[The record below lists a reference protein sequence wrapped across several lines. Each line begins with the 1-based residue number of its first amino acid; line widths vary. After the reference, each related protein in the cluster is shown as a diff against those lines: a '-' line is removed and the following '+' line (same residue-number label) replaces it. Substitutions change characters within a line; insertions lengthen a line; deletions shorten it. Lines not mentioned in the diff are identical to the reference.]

1 MKKVGVFLARMQPIH
16 NAHLYMVEKACEEC
30 DEVTVILGSENKRDT
45 LRNPFTIKKRR
56 EMLLASLPVE
66 YREKIS
72 VYEIPDWSMESKVAD
87 YKIWGRYFYYNVVSR
102 INQKKFFLYY
112 SDGRKMLDNWFEN
125 TEVRKYIT
133 YRLFERSSLFEGLSA
148 TKIRNAFVNDD
159 KEYIRK
165 YCPDVV
171 LEQFDYLKKYYLGVL
186 NNPLDDYEMEWFKC
200 KRGT

>member
-45 LRNPFTIKKRR
+45 LRNPFTIEKRR

-87 YKIWGRYFYYNVVSR
+87 YKIWGRYFYYNAVSR
-102 INQKKFFLYY
+102 INQKRFFLYY
-112 SDGRKMLDNWFEN
+112 SDGQKMLDNWFEN
-125 TEVRKYIT
+125 TEVREYIT
-133 YRLFERSSLFEGLSA
+133 YRLFERSSLFDGLSA

-186 NNPLDDYEMEWFKC
+186 NNPLDDYEME
-200 KRGT
+200 

>member
-45 LRNPFTIKKRR
+45 LRNPFTIEKRR

-87 YKIWGRYFYYNVVSR
+87 YKIWGRYFYYNAVSR
-102 INQKKFFLYY
+102 INQKRFFLYY
-112 SDGRKMLDNWFEN
+112 SDGQKMLDNWFEN
-125 TEVRKYIT
+125 TEVREYIT

-186 NNPLDDYEMEWFKC
+186 NNPLDGYEME
-200 KRGT
+200 

>member
-45 LRNPFTIKKRR
+45 LRNPFTIEKRR

-87 YKIWGRYFYYNVVSR
+87 YKIWGRYFYYNAVSR
-102 INQKKFFLYY
+102 INQKRFFLYY
-112 SDGRKMLDNWFEN
+112 SDGQKMLDNWFEN
-125 TEVRKYIT
+125 TEVREYIT
-133 YRLFERSSLFEGLSA
+133 YRLFERSSLFDGLSA

-186 NNPLDDYEMEWFKC
+186 NNPLNDYEME
-200 KRGT
+200 

>member
-45 LRNPFTIKKRR
+45 LRNPFTIEKRR

-102 INQKKFFLYY
+102 INQKRFFLYY
-112 SDGRKMLDNWFEN
+112 SDGQKMLDNWFEN
-125 TEVRKYIT
+125 TEVREYIT
-133 YRLFERSSLFEGLSA
+133 YRLFERSSLFDGLSA

-186 NNPLDDYEMEWFKC
+186 NNPLDDYEME
-200 KRGT
+200 

>member
-45 LRNPFTIKKRR
+45 LRNPFTIEKRR

-66 YREKIS
+66 YRKKIS

-102 INQKKFFLYY
+102 INQKRFFLYY
-112 SDGRKMLDNWFEN
+112 SDGQKMLDNWFEN
-125 TEVRKYIT
+125 TEVREYIT

-186 NNPLDDYEMEWFKC
+186 NNPLDDYEME
-200 KRGT
+200 

>member
-1 MKKVGVFLARMQPIH
+1 MKKVGVFIARMQPIH
-16 NAHLYMVEKACEEC
+16 HAHLYMVEKACEEC

-45 LRNPFTIKKRR
+45 LRNPFTIEKRR

-87 YKIWGRYFYYNVVSR
+87 YKIWGRYFYYNAVSR
-102 INQKKFFLYY
+102 INQKRFFLYY
-112 SDGRKMLDNWFEN
+112 SDGQKMLDNWFEN
-125 TEVRKYIT
+125 TEVREYIT

-186 NNPLDDYEMEWFKC
+186 NNPLDDYEME
-200 KRGT
+200 

>member
-45 LRNPFTIKKRR
+45 LRNPFTIEKRR

-87 YKIWGRYFYYNVVSR
+87 YKIWGRYFYYNAVSR
-102 INQKKFFLYY
+102 INQKRFFLYY
-112 SDGRKMLDNWFEN
+112 SDGQKMLDNWFEN
-125 TEVRKYIT
+125 TEVREYIT

-186 NNPLDDYEMEWFKC
+186 NNPLDDYEME
-200 KRGT
+200 

>member
-16 NAHLYMVEKACEEC
+16 NAHLYMVEKACDEC

-45 LRNPFTIKKRR
+45 LRNPFTIEKRR

-102 INQKKFFLYY
+102 INQKRFFLYY
-112 SDGRKMLDNWFEN
+112 SDGQKMLDNWFEN
-125 TEVRKYIT
+125 TEVREYIT

-186 NNPLDDYEMEWFKC
+186 NNPLDDYEME
-200 KRGT
+200 

>member
-45 LRNPFTIKKRR
+45 LRNPFTIEKRR

-66 YREKIS
+66 YQEKIS

-87 YKIWGRYFYYNVVSR
+87 YKIWGRYFYYNAVSR
-102 INQKKFFLYY
+102 INQKRFFLYY
-112 SDGRKMLDNWFEN
+112 SDGQKMLDNWFEN
-125 TEVRKYIT
+125 TEVREYIT
-133 YRLFERSSLFEGLSA
+133 YRLFERSSLFDGLSA

-186 NNPLDDYEMEWFKC
+186 NNPLDDYEME
-200 KRGT
+200 

>member
-16 NAHLYMVEKACEEC
+16 NAHLYMVEKACDEC

-45 LRNPFTIKKRR
+45 LRNPFTIEKRR

-72 VYEIPDWSMESKVAD
+72 VYKIPDWSMESKVAD

-102 INQKKFFLYY
+102 INQKRFFLYY
-112 SDGRKMLDNWFEN
+112 SDGQKMLDNWFEN
-125 TEVRKYIT
+125 TEVREYIT

-186 NNPLDDYEMEWFKC
+186 NNPLDDYEME
-200 KRGT
+200 